1 MKLPLGV
8 IVFASGRDAERLVA
22 GVPAAARSVREARRA
37 GLSVCWVTAG
47 AGWEPSAAT
56 RAEIARLADGMDVHF
71 GNGSALAV
79 EGGFDRVAMIPG
91 YRQPTADAI
100 LRAIAE
106 PGGITQA
113 DLVQVVPQEEAN
125 QVAGRMTAQG
135 AESSRRLAAAARAIV
150 RSTAK
155 PTDGIISRHL
165 NRPISQA
172 ISALLLRIPG
182 IRPVHATVGTGLI
195 AAAMFAS
202 LLFWGAAGLVAGAI
216 LFQAAS
222 IFDGVDGE
230 ISRATFRS
238 SPAGAKMDSLVDA
251 ATNLAFLLGVA
262 INLQIRGEMAYATF
276 GYAGLVL
283 LGSGLAMIGRAAAR
297 SQAPFSFDVVKDHYR
312 RQGANGQP
320 SRLMQGLTYLTSR
333 DFFALAFALL
343 IAFGLAPLV
352 LALFAVA
359 AGGWLVAVILALRP
373 TQA

>member
-56 RAEIARLADGMDVHF
+56 RAEIDRLADGMDVHF

-91 YRQPTADAI
+91 DRQPTADAI

-106 PGGITQA
+106 PDGITQA

-135 AESSRRLAAAARAIV
+135 AESPRRLGAAARAVV
-150 RSTAK
+150 RSTLVL
-155 PTDGIISRHL
+155 HF
-165 NRPISQA
+165 
-172 ISALLLRIPG
+172 PG
-182 IRPVHATVGTGLI
+182 IRPVHATIGTGLI

-202 LLFWGAAGLVAGAI
+202 LLFWGATGLVVGAI

-262 INLQIRGEMAYATF
+262 INLQVRGEVVYATF

-283 LGSGLAMIGRAAAR
+283 LARGLVMIGRAAAR

-312 RQGANGQP
+312 RQGANGEP